1 MGDDPM
7 DWLADY
13 EAAPGSNIDTTGF
26 RSVDYFMIFFPQEAV
41 DLIVRETNRYARN
54 FIEND
59 QLKENAIMK
68 KWKETTQDEMIKVFL
83 ALQIGMGMDQR
94 AQEMDHW
101 RKFWLTSNKFSDIM
115 SRKRYKQLKNVPPFC
130 RQLRKDC
137 QENILSTTPY
147 SKFNNFWILQS
158 VATFMP
164 TLQIGFS
171 L

>member
-115 SRKRYKQLKNVPPFC
+115 SRKRYKQLKMCLHFVDNSEKIAKRTSSVQPLI
-130 RQLRKDC
+130 Q
-137 QENILSTTPY
+137 NSTTSGY
-147 SKFNNFWILQS
+147 CR
-158 VATFMP
+158 A
-164 TLQIGFS
+164 
-171 L
+171 